1 MILKEM
7 QIFVCVQNCE
17 SDTLDLELEEA
28 ESCYSICSSLNL
40 YFRT

>member
-7 QIFVCVQNCE
+7 LFFVCVQNCE

-28 ESCYSICSSLNL
+28 VSCFSICCTNL
-40 YFRT
+40 HFKI